1 VQRTTCYTV
10 HCDSPSYS
18 KLATTAGPARQS
30 SSRCPSSSYRAP
42 PGARLAP
49 ASPIY
54 IVRRLP
60 VQFTVDCN
68 EEFSH
73 SVQQRLRLLAIAFPV
88 YCDYNLFSSVDCSE
102 EFSHHNSQ
110 VYDAL
115 ATAAVITATVYYD
128 NSQAIRLQFS
138 STSGLQRDQ
147 LKSSSQD
154 NENCCVQFTVG
165 CNGGIFYIGGSTP
178 CGLLRHLPIVRASE
192 ELST

>member
-1 VQRTTCYTV
+1 M
-10 HCDSPSYS
+10 
-18 KLATTAGPARQS
+18 
-30 SSRCPSSSYRAP
+30 
-42 PGARLAP
+42 
-49 ASPIY
+49 
-54 IVRRLP
+54 
-60 VQFTVDCN
+60 DCN

-154 NENCCVQFTVG
+154 NENCCVQLTVG
-165 CNGGIFYIGGSTP
+165 CNGGIFYIVRAARASSKTIVK
-178 CGLLRHLPIVRASE
+178 CFCCAGLLPTQQRVRLQRSVG
-192 ELST
+192 L

>member
-1 VQRTTCYTV
+1 MF
-10 HCDSPSYS
+10 
-18 KLATTAGPARQS
+18 S
-30 SSRCPSSSYRAP
+30 SV
-42 PGARLAP
+42 G
-49 ASPIY
+49 
-54 IVRRLP
+54 
-60 VQFTVDCN
+60 CN
-68 EEFSH
+68 EEFSY

-154 NENCCVQFTVG
+154 NENCCVQF
-165 CNGGIFYIGGSTP
+165 S
-178 CGLLRHLPIVRASE
+178 
-192 ELST
+192 